1 MSIVLDANLL
11 VALVSGDP
19 RGNQVSVSLLDWI
32 NQGVDLHAPELAKY
46 EISNAMTRLIIGKA
60 FPPDRVEQ
68 AWNDLLILPITYHVL
83 TRGPRAIEISLDLSR
98 QSAYDAAYLALAESL
113 NAELYTLDGPLYR
126 NASGQ
131 GFNVKLL
138 Q

>member
-1 MSIVLDANLL
+1 MPIILDSNLL

-19 RGNQVSVSLLDWI
+19 RGNQVSQSLLSWI
-32 NQGVDLHAPELAKY
+32 DQGIDLHAPELTKY
-46 EISNAMTRLIIGKA
+46 EVANALTRLIIGNA
-60 FPPDRVEQ
+60 FPSGRVEE

-83 TRGPRAIEISLDLSR
+83 TDAPRVIEIALILNR
-98 QSAYDAAYLALAESL
+98 QSAYDAAYLALAESM

-126 NASGQ
+126 NAVGH
-131 GFNVKLL
+131 GFNIHLL